1 MTLLEHPCALT
12 VASQSTSFVKQSKI
26 RKKKRKSVYV
36 HTGPINGTR
45 DLIHADPPLEQCIAG
60 RFLRVGVWFPQLPRF
75 SALRQARDSG
85 RRPPCLGRGRSA
97 GTWGIRALA
106 EHWLS
111 PTRCWEKEGEGRK
124 RVFSSLLVDSLLQ
137 AICYNNSQNKP
148 QQTQTEITRAFS
160 DIRAFNLCKY
170 CTKQI
175 KYCKLY

>member
-1 MTLLEHPCALT
+1 M
-12 VASQSTSFVKQSKI
+12 ASQSTSFVKQSKI

-45 DLIHADPPLEQCIAG
+45 DLIHADPPLEQRIAG
-60 RFLRVGVWFPQLPRF
+60 RFWG
-75 SALRQARDSG
+75 SG
-85 RRPPCLGRGRSA
+85 FGSLAPPVFHPAAGQGQRTPSSPPGPGPGTERWDLGHPCPC
-97 GTWGIRALA
+97 WALA
-106 EHWLS
+106 VSHSVLGKG
-111 PTRCWEKEGEGRK
+111 RGRK
-124 RVFSSLLVDSLLQ
+124 RVFSSLFVDSLLQ